1 MWKMGKW
8 RMGKV
13 DAVARRCRYGNKTK
27 EDWTEGKK
35 AKNFKIK

>member
-13 DAVARRCRYGNKTK
+13 DAVARRCRYGNKTR